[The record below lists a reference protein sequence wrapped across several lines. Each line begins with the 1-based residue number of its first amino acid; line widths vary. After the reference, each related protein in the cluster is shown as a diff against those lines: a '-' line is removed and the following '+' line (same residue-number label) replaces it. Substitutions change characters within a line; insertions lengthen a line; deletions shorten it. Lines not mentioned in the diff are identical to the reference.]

1 MGFSPFPAGDGSAW
15 PPQLF
20 MTDTAIYSLVGVTN
34 ANIAM
39 HMQDTHNNMLLY
51 ICTGA
56 WVIQGDGSAGKA
68 TFTPS
73 PADVT
78 TGYLGKPGT
87 YRIYPVVTLS
97 TGAKPMDWQLME
109 VVIQP

>member
-1 MGFSPFPAGDGSAW
+1 MGFSPFPAGDGSPW
-15 PPQLF
+15 PSQAF
-20 MTDTAIYSLVGVTN
+20 TTDSGIYSLAGITN

-39 HMQDTHNNMLLY
+39 HMQDINNNNTLY

-56 WVIQGDGSAGKA
+56 WNITDAPGGKA

-73 PADVT
+73 VADVT

-87 YRIYPVVTLS
+87 YKIYPVVTLG
-97 TGAKPMDWQLME
+97 TGPKSMDAQIIQ
-109 VVIQP
+109 VVSLP